1 MITTPVT
8 VRNLLGLH
16 ARAAN
21 VLAQEASLFS
31 SVIELE
37 DPTTSRKVDAK
48 SIMQLLMMAA
58 GQGSELVLHITGDD
72 QSEAAEALKALF
84 DDGFGEPCG

>member
-1 MITTPVT
+1 MIIAPVT

-21 VLAQEASLFS
+21 VLAQSATQFKSR
-31 SVIELE
+31 IEIE
-37 DPTTSRKVDAK
+37 DPASCRRADAK

-58 GQGSELVLHITGDD
+58 GRGTGLNLHIEGSD
-72 QSEAAEALKALF
+72 QDEAITALTLLF
-84 DDGFGEPCG
+84 NNGFGEPCE

>member
-1 MITTPVT
+1 MITTSVT

-21 VLAQEASLFS
+21 ILAREASLFS
-31 SVIELE
+31 SIIEVE
-37 DPTTSRKVDAK
+37 DPSTSRKVDAK

-58 GQGSELVLHITGDD
+58 GQGSELILHIAGDD
-72 QSEAAEALKALF
+72 QVEATEALKALF
-84 DDGFGEPCG
+84 EDGFGESCR

>member
-1 MITTPVT
+1 MITTPVK

-21 VLAQEASLFS
+21 VLAKEASLYS
-31 SVIELE
+31 SVVELE
-37 DPTTSRKVDAK
+37 DPTSHRKVDAK

-58 GQGSELVLHITGDD
+58 GQGSELILHISGDD
-72 QSEAAEALKALF
+72 QDQASAALKALF
-84 DDGFGEPCG
+84 DDGFGELCG

>member
-1 MITTPVT
+1 MITTSVT

-21 VLAQEASLFS
+21 VLAREASLFS
-31 SVIELE
+31 SIIEVE
-37 DPTTSRKVDAK
+37 DPSTSRKVDAK

-58 GQGSELVLHITGDD
+58 GQGSELILHISGDD
-72 QSEAAEALKALF
+72 QVEANETLKALF
-84 DDGFGEPCG
+84 EDGFGEPCR

>member
-1 MITTPVT
+1 MITTSVT

-21 VLAQEASLFS
+21 ILAREASLFFS
-31 SVIELE
+31 IIEVE
-37 DPTTSRKVDAK
+37 DPSTSRKVDAK

-58 GQGSELVLHITGDD
+58 GQGSELILHIAGDD
-72 QSEAAEALKALF
+72 QIEATETLKALF
-84 DDGFGEPCG
+84 EDGFGESCR

>member
-1 MITTPVT
+1 MFISPVI
-8 VRNLLGLH
+8 VRNFLGLH

-21 VLAQEASLFS
+21 VLAQKASLFS
-31 SVIELE
+31 SVVELE
-37 DPTTSRKVDAK
+37 DPTTGRRVDAK

-72 QSEAAEALKALF
+72 QVEATDALTTLF
-84 DDGFGEPCG
+84 EDGFGEPCA

>member
-8 VRNLLGLH
+8 IKNLLGLH

-21 VLAQEASLFS
+21 ILAREASRFS
-31 SVIELE
+31 SSVELE
-37 DPTTSRKVDAK
+37 DCARQRKIDAK

-58 GQGSELVLHITGDD
+58 GQGSELMLHVSGDD
-72 QSEAAEALKALF
+72 QEEATESLKALF
-84 DDGFGEPCG
+84 EDGFGEPCK